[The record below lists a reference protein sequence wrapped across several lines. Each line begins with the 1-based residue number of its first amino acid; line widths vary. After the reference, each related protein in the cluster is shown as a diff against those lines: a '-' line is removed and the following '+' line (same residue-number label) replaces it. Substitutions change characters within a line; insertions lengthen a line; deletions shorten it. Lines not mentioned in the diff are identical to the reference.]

1 MPQDEGLDDAPFPET
16 LGALGGV
23 PAPPRPGDEPPI
35 LAEADPEV
43 PLHDGQ
49 TPGGES
55 RRDRLVSW
63 LRWAAAPLGFSV
75 FLVALTLF
83 GLLKDEPTIDAGG
96 VPAATTPATRSTAT
110 PPVPTTVPDAP
121 TTTATPTTEPPTTQP
136 PATQP
141 PATAP
146 TPPREVGPSAGR
158 STSPRFGPVCGH
170 PAGRMFEIVIN
181 GQPAPPVTADANG
194 CVTVNR

>member
-35 LAEADPEV
+35 LAEANDEANAEV
-43 PLHDGQ
+43 QLADGR
-49 TPGGES
+49 TPGGKS

-63 LRWAAAPLGFSV
+63 LRWAAAPLGFSA
-75 FLVALTLF
+75 FLVAITLF
-83 GLLKDEPTIDAGG
+83 GLLKDEPTTDAGG

-110 PPVPTTVPDAP
+110 PPVATTVPDVP
-121 TTTATPTTEPPTTQP
+121 TTTEPPTTEPPTTQP
-136 PATQP
+136 PAT
-141 PATAP
+141 AP
-146 TPPREVGPSAGR
+146 TPEAQAVGPSAGR
-158 STSPRFGPVCGH
+158 STSPRFEPVCGH
-170 PAGRMFEIVIN
+170 PPGQRFEIRIN

-194 CVTVNR
+194 CVTVSR

>member
-16 LGALGGV
+16 LSALGGV

-35 LAEADPEV
+35 LAEPDPEV
-43 PLHDGQ
+43 QLHDRR

-83 GLLKDEPTIDAGG
+83 GLLKDEPTTDAGG
-96 VPAATTPATRSTAT
+96 VPAATTPATRPTAT
-110 PPVPTTVPDAP
+110 PPVATTVPDAP

-136 PATQP
+136 PATE
-141 PATAP
+141 PAPGAQQ
-146 TPPREVGPSAGR
+146 VGPSADR

-170 PAGRMFEIVIN
+170 PPGQMFEIVIN

-194 CVTVNR
+194 CVTVDR